1 MSCLEIQEAPGRQA
15 VCVVQAGWQETG
27 QAVCV
32 QQPGESPLQRP
43 ETLSVRQQE
52 EPKFIIEISLQ
63 KLPFFLFYEK
73 EKQGVTKREA
83 VCLPFTGEQFLCYTK
98 KSGWHSPSVKY
109 ER

>member
-1 MSCLEIQEAPGRQA
+1 MSCLEIQEAPGR
-15 VCVVQAGWQETG
+15 

-63 KLPFFLFYEK
+63 KLPFFLFYEE

-83 VCLPFTGEQFLCYTK
+83 V
-98 KSGWHSPSVKY
+98 SPAVY
-109 ER
+109 MRAVFVLY

>member
-15 VCVVQAGWQETG
+15 VCVVQAGRPEIG
-27 QAVCV
+27 QAVCI

-63 KLPFFLFYEK
+63 KLPFFLSYEE
-73 EKQGVTKREA
+73 EKRGVTKREA
-83 VCLPFTGEQFLCYTK
+83 V
-98 KSGWHSPSVKY
+98 SPAVY
-109 ER
+109 MRAVFVLY

>member
-1 MSCLEIQEAPGRQA
+1 MSCLEIQEAPGQQV
-15 VCVVQAGWQETG
+15 VCVVQAGRQETG

-43 ETLSVRQQE
+43 ETLSARQQE

-63 KLPFFLFYEK
+63 KLPFFLFYEE

-83 VCLPFTGEQFLCYTK
+83 V
-98 KSGWHSPSVKY
+98 SPAVY
-109 ER
+109 MRAVFVLY

>member
-15 VCVVQAGWQETG
+15 VGCVQAGRQETG

-43 ETLSVRQQE
+43 EPLSVRQQE

-63 KLPFFLFYEK
+63 KLPFFLSYEE
-73 EKQGVTKREA
+73 EKRGVTKREA
-83 VCLPFTGEQFLCYTK
+83 V
-98 KSGWHSPSVKY
+98 SPAVY
-109 ER
+109 MRAVFVLY

>member
-1 MSCLEIQEAPGRQA
+1 MSCLEIQEAPGQQA
-15 VCVVQAGWQETG
+15 VCAVQAGRQETG

-63 KLPFFLFYEK
+63 KLPFFLSYEE

-83 VCLPFTGEQFLCYTK
+83 V
-98 KSGWHSPSVKY
+98 SPAVY
-109 ER
+109 MRAVFVLY

>member
-1 MSCLEIQEAPGRQA
+1 MSCLEIQEAPGR
-15 VCVVQAGWQETG
+15 

-43 ETLSVRQQE
+43 ETLSARQQE

-63 KLPFFLFYEK
+63 KLPFFLFYEE

-83 VCLPFTGEQFLCYTK
+83 V
-98 KSGWHSPSVKY
+98 SPAVY
-109 ER
+109 MRAVFVLY